1 MRLRFFASSKEREQN
16 LGRAFVTG
24 ALGRGVKAEVREL
37 VATPDIKGCDAV
49 AMVGVKSRR
58 LFQACLA
65 AGVVPIM
72 LDKGYVR
79 TRRPGERVWE
89 FWRVAVGAH
98 HPTAGLMDARMPAD
112 RFEQLGFEVKPWRSS
127 GLQIVLAGSSAK
139 YHEFYG
145 LPDPTVWAQGVIDRL
160 AELSNRPIVYRPKP
174 SWDGAVPIPGT
185 YFSGPKE
192 NINAVLRN
200 AWAVV
205 THGSNACFEAALEG
219 IPSIVLGDGVA
230 APISSR
236 VIEEIADPRMAKR
249 GPWLHNLAY
258 RQFTEREM
266 EAGLAWQHIEG
277 WIHDYRTNPGL

>member
-1 MRLRFFASSKEREQN
+1 MRLRFFASSKEREKN
-16 LGRAFVTG
+16 LGAAFVAG
-24 ALGRGVKAEVREL
+24 AQRHRVKAEVHEL

-58 LFQACLA
+58 LFHACLE

-72 LDKGYVR
+72 LDKGYIR
-79 TRRPGERVWE
+79 TRRADARVWE
-89 FWRVAVGAH
+89 FWRVSVGAH
-98 HPTAGLMDARMPAD
+98 HPTAGLMDHAMPAD
-112 RFEQLGFEVKPWRSS
+112 RFEALGLEVRNWRSS

-145 LPDPTVWAQGVIDRL
+145 LPDPTEWAQGVI
-160 AELSNRPIVYRPKP
+160 AELRQHTDRPIVYRPKP
-174 SWDGAVPIPGT
+174 SWDGAVPIDGT

-192 NINAVLRN
+192 NVLNVLNN

-205 THGSNACFEAALEG
+205 THGSNICFEAALMG
-219 IPSIVLGDGVA
+219 IPAIVLGEGVA

-236 VIEEIADPRMAKR
+236 AIADIVSPRMAKR
-249 GPWLHNLAY
+249 GQWLQNLAY

-266 EAGLAWQHIEG
+266 GSGFAWGHIG
-277 WIHDYRTNPGL
+277 RWIDEFRAKR